1 MKLLI
6 AVPCYESMRVE
17 TARSLFDL
25 VGWLHEHQVDHEVKF
40 ISGTLVHGARDKL
53 AKHAVNNFFD
63 EVLWIDADM
72 VFDRHLY
79 EDLKMCGADMVCG
92 LFISRHDPY
101 VSCVF
106 RSIDPVERITE
117 YPDEAF
123 PVEACGFGAVLMKA
137 QILKDVMVNN
147 GGRCF
152 VPEKNLGED
161 VAFCKRARDQGYT
174 IMCEPTARVG
184 HVGAVIIWPEDGDR
198 LRGNIQGLEGKKID

>member
-6 AVPCYESMRVE
+6 AIPCYEFMRAE

-25 VGWLHEHQVDHEVKF
+25 VGWLHENRVDHEVKI

-79 EDLKMCGADMVCG
+79 EDLKMGGHDMTCG
-92 LFISRHDPY
+92 LFISRHPPY
-101 VSCVF
+101 VSCLF
-106 RSIDPVERITE
+106 KSIRPVERITDYTDDTFE
-117 YPDEAF
+117 
-123 PVEACGFGAVLMKA
+123 VEACGFGAVLMKT

-147 GGRCF
+147 GGCCF
-152 VPEKNLGED
+152 VPEKDLGED
-161 VAFCKRARDQGYT
+161 VAFCKRAKDQGYR
-174 IMCEPTARVG
+174 IWCEPTARVG
-184 HVGAVIIWPEDGDR
+184 HVGPVVIWPEDGER
-198 LRGNIQGLEGKKID
+198 LRGDIQGLEGKKIE